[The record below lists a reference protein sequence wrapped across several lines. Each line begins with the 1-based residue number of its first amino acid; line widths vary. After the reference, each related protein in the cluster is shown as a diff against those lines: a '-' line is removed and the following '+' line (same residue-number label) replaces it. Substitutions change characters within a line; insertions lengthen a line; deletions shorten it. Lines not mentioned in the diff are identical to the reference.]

1 MSFRRLPLSCLAI
14 ALVIAAGCR
23 EHDAPPA
30 AAATPPPAATMP
42 PPAPAPAPDATI
54 PMPQTPV
61 APVPASG
68 TITYAGF
75 GPAAFG
81 ADAEAVR
88 MAWGKDLAGAPG
100 EPGGCHHLVPMPR
113 GDGPPRI
120 AFMIEGGKFARI
132 DVATPDL
139 VAPGG
144 GTVGTP
150 AARILALH
158 PDAQST
164 PHKYTE
170 GARTLRVADPA
181 GSGAALVFETDAN
194 DVVVA
199 WRIGVPPQVD
209 YVEGCG

>member
-14 ALVIAAGCR
+14 ALVVAAGCR

-30 AAATPPPAATMP
+30 AHAAPSNAAT
-42 PPAPAPAPDATI
+42 APAPEAAAV
-54 PMPQTPV
+54 PMPQTPAAP
-61 APVPASG
+61 APVSG

-100 EPGGCHHLVPMPR
+100 EPGGCHVLVPTPR
-113 GDGPPRI
+113 GDGPARI
-120 AFMIEGGKFARI
+120 GFMIEGGKFARI

-144 GTVGTP
+144 GTVGTT
-150 AARILALH
+150 AAQILALH
-158 PDAQST
+158 PGAQSM
-164 PHKYTE
+164 PHKYVE

-181 GSGAALVFETDAN
+181 GGDAALVFETDAK

-199 WRIGVPPQVD
+199 WRIGVPPQID